1 MKHLFN
7 ILLCVALLAA
17 VSCVPRFDST
27 SEDPVVARVGD
38 NYMRASDLR
47 KALPRGITGADSAS
61 YADAYV
67 SKWMV
72 SQLKLGEAE
81 SLFSSSQEDI
91 DRLVEE
97 YRRSLFMRK
106 IDQYYLDAELD
117 ENITDAEI
125 ATYYNAHKGDF
136 RVTSPMVK
144 GSIVVVRDDYRRRD
158 QLLKMMTSK
167 SEEQRQN
174 FEQLCLKNN
183 FQLLKFEE
191 WIDFSEF
198 VAHLPLTRS
207 SRHES
212 LLSKRDLQ
220 RIHSNNSYYCF
231 VITDALRVGDT
242 MPLYMVRENIR
253 RILINRRCADIV
265 RRHEEQL
272 MQSALS
278 SGHARAYSRGAE

>member
-7 ILLCVALLAA
+7 ITLCVALFAA

-47 KALPRGITGADSAS
+47 KALPSGITGADSAS

-72 SQLKLGEAE
+72 SQLKLHEAE

-136 RVTSPMVK
+136 RVASPMVK
-144 GSIVVVRDDYRRRD
+144 GAIVVVRDDYRRRD

-198 VAHLPLTRS
+198 VGNLPLTHS

-220 RIHSNNSYYCF
+220 RIHSNKSYYCF

-278 SGHARAYSRGAE
+278 SGHARAYSRDAE